1 MVLRMFGRTY
11 VRESQAAAFARFA
24 AKRCA
29 LAVPVLIGVATVVF
43 ATVALIPGDPVTS
56 MLGPGATPDAVAEL
70 TGRLGLDRP
79 LPVRWWEWISATAR
93 GDLGTSIAQQR
104 PVGEIVMTAFGNTL
118 VLAAAAGLLVLI
130 GGVALGT
137 LTAVGR
143 GRVAGRASSALSI
156 LAISAPQYSVA
167 LLLVVL
173 LGVQSAL
180 FPTGGMYDAIGGG
193 SLGDRLHHLALPAL
207 AAALVPLG
215 VTARVYAASLTDVL
229 NADFVESMRA
239 RGLSE
244 AAVVRHAVRNALPSL
259 LTIGGLQIAYLLE
272 GVVFVE
278 TIFAWP
284 GIGQTL
290 FQAIQAR
297 DLPVIEA
304 GVLVTAVAFVGL
316 TIAVDAL
323 HWLLDPRTRR

>member
-1 MVLRMFGRTY
+1 MRYLGR
-11 VRESQAAAFARFA
+11 
-24 AKRCA
+24 RCLLA
-29 LAVPVLIGVATVVF
+29 LPILLGVASVVF
-43 ATVALIPGDPVTS
+43 LTVALIPGDPVTS
-56 MLGPGATPDAVAEL
+56 FLGPSATPEAVARL
-70 TGRLGLDRP
+70 TSRLGLDEP
-79 LPVRWWEWISATAR
+79 LPVQWWRWLSSTAQ

-104 PVGEIVMTAFGNTL
+104 PVGELVSAAFANTL
-118 VLAAAAGLLVLI
+118 VLAAAAGLLVLA

-137 LTAVGR
+137 LGAVGR
-143 GRVAGRASSALSI
+143 GRVAGRLAGALSV

-173 LGVQSAL
+173 LGVEAGL
-180 FPTGGMYDAIGGG
+180 FPTGGMYDAIDGGG
-193 SLGDRLHHLALPAL
+193 LGDRLHHLALPAL
-207 AAALVPLG
+207 AAALVPMG
-215 VTARVYAASLTDVL
+215 VTARVFGAALRDVL

-244 AAVVRHAVRNALPSL
+244 AAVTRHAIRNALPSL
-259 LTIGGLQIAYLLE
+259 LTIGGLQVAYLLE

-284 GIGQTL
+284 GIGQLL
-290 FQAIQAR
+290 FLAIQQR

-304 GVLVTAVAFVGL
+304 GVLVTAFAFVGL

-323 HWLLDPRTRR
+323 HWLLDPRVRR